1 MLIVAEP
8 MNKSRDYEVPAQNGH
23 DAVPSADAVVRLLH
37 DRILGRRL
45 YVHAVLRFALTG
57 VLLSGAM
64 FARYVGGITDLRIG
78 LCTGLVVT
86 MVVWNTWIFIVASP
100 YRDTQRPTPPHRR
113 LTGLMHATIC
123 LDLVFLTF
131 LLWIAGGAK
140 SPIKVFYLIHVF
152 LAALLLG
159 PHAAY
164 GHALFGFA
172 LLSGLVL
179 GQWWGWIPHLMP
191 VGVVNSAE
199 PINGH
204 YVFTVLVVQGTAMG
218 VAAYLV
224 SGLTKMLHDG
234 ESQLSQA
241 NAELSKLSQLRRA
254 FLHTALHDLKAPFD
268 AIAMILYNLEA
279 GSPDRMTEQQA
290 KWVARCRLRLNE
302 VSAFLRDF
310 QTIASLDGATLERE
324 GTPINVAA
332 MLHQLVRENED
343 LAEERMHEVLL
354 DAPGTLPAVIGIER
368 LLHEAA
374 ANLITNAIKY
384 TPLGGKIHIRA
395 FCRNTFMRIE
405 VADNGVGIASEDRAR
420 LFQEFARFHRRQ
432 ERTGKMPGSGLGLSI
447 VRRIVELHGGTV
459 GLQSSSHEGSTF
471 FIELPLTG
479 DGSTCGY
486 PVTPEEH
493 PLSASA
499 DAR

>member
-1 MLIVAEP
+1 
-8 MNKSRDYEVPAQNGH
+8 
-23 DAVPSADAVVRLLH
+23 
-37 DRILGRRL
+37 
-45 YVHAVLRFALTG
+45 
-57 VLLSGAM
+57 
-64 FARYVGGITDLRIG
+64 
-78 LCTGLVVT
+78 
-86 MVVWNTWIFIVASP
+86 
-100 YRDTQRPTPPHRR
+100 
-113 LTGLMHATIC
+113 MHITIC
-123 LDLVFLTF
+123 LDLIFLTF

-164 GHALFGFA
+164 GHALFGFT

-191 VGVVNSAE
+191 VGVVNSAQ

-204 YVFTVLVVQGTAMG
+204 YVFTALVVQGTAMG

-224 SGLTKMLHDG
+224 SGLTKMLHNG
-234 ESQLSQA
+234 EAQLSQA

-268 AIAMILYNLEA
+268 AITMIMYNLEA
-279 GSPDRMTEQQA
+279 GSPDRLTEQQA

-302 VSAFLRDF
+302 VSEFLRDF
-310 QTIASLDGATLERE
+310 QTIASLDSATLARE
-324 GTPINVAA
+324 GTRIDVAA
-332 MLHQLVRENED
+332 MLHRLVVENED
-343 LAEERMHEVLL
+343 LAEERMHEVFL
-354 DAPGTLPAVIGIER
+354 DAPGSLPTLIGIER
-368 LLHEAA
+368 LIHEAA

-384 TPLGGKIHIRA
+384 TPLGGRISIRA
-395 FCRNTFMRIE
+395 FSRNKFMRIE
-405 VADNGVGIASEDRAR
+405 VADNGVGIAPEDQGK
-420 LFQEFARFHRRQ
+420 LFQEFVRFRHRQ

-459 GLQSSSHEGSTF
+459 GLQSKLHEGSTF
-471 FIELPLTG
+471 FIELPLHEDTSTG
-479 DGSTCGY
+479 EKPTTMNEG
-486 PVTPEEH
+486 
-493 PLSASA
+493 PLSTSA